1 MSRQSLALACK
12 LAAEHHCT
20 MEHIME
26 HMAITHTTAFKY
38 FGAPTG
44 MYYDKSLMNMA
55 KWVRNIWE
63 YIKMKTSKCIR
74 KSLGQDERMQR
85 HPKISGKRSC
95 QGEI

>member
-20 MEHIME
+20 MEH
-26 HMAITHTTAFKY
+26 MAITYTTAFKY

-55 KWVRNIWE
+55 EWVRNIWE
-63 YIKMKTSKCIR
+63 YIKMKTFKCIQ
-74 KSLGQDERMQR
+74 KSLGQGKRMQR
-85 HPKISGKRSC
+85 HPKISGKRSRP
-95 QGEI
+95 GGI